1 MKRSFPVLGLI
12 LAVMLTACS
21 SGASSSTATPSE
33 AAPAATTTPSAVAS
47 PASGNQEASKGTIT
61 VYASPDCGCCHLYIP
76 YLEENGYATT
86 TVSIDDVNASKEAMG
101 IPEEVWSCH
110 TALINDYFIEGHV
123 PIEAIEKLLVE
134 KPKIDGIALPGMP
147 LGSPG
152 MNGEKAAPFE
162 IVAIDGDKVTPF
174 MTI

>member
-1 MKRSFPVLGLI
+1 MKRTFPVVVLL
-12 LAVMLTACS
+12 LAVILTACS
-21 SGASSSTATPSE
+21 SDSSSSTATPTSV
-33 AAPAATTTPSAVAS
+33 AIPTSPSAVAS
-47 PASGNQEASKGTIT
+47 PASDNQQASKGMIT
-61 VYASPDCGCCHLYIP
+61 VYASPSCGCCHLYIP

-86 TVSIDDVNASKEAMG
+86 TVEIDDVNSSKEAMG

-110 TALINDYFIEGHV
+110 TALIDDYFIEGHV
-123 PIEAIEKLLVE
+123 PVEAIDKLLAE

-152 MNGEKAAPFE
+152 MNGEKTAPFE

>member
-1 MKRSFPVLGLI
+1 MKRTFPVLGLI

-21 SGASSSTATPSE
+21 SDGSSSTAAPSSV
-33 AAPAATTTPSAVAS
+33 APPVSATPSAVAS
-47 PASGNQEASKGTIT
+47 PASDNQKASKGLIT
-61 VYASPDCGCCHLYIP
+61 VYASPSCGCCHLYIP

-86 TVSIDDVNASKEAMG
+86 TVEIDDVNASKEAMG

-110 TALINDYFIEGHV
+110 TALIDDYFIEGHV
-123 PIEAIEKLLVE
+123 PVEAIEKLLAE

-152 MNGEKAAPFE
+152 MNGEKTAPFE
-162 IVAIDGDKVTPF
+162 IVAIDGNKVTPF